1 MSSKRHERL
10 TQLFLQEITLSL
22 RNLPSLNDRG
32 LLTVTAAKLSG
43 DEKEL
48 TVYYSVINAT
58 PEQTEAKA
66 RMLAAQARPIRT
78 AMYKKLCLK
87 SIPEIHFEYDD
98 TPEKAAKIEELLA
111 KVREERE
118 SNEKENGNSEN

>member
-1 MSSKRHERL
+1 MSKRHERL

-22 RNLPSLNDRG
+22 RNIPNLNDRG
-32 LLTVTAAKLSG
+32 LLTITAAKLSG

-48 TVYYSVINAT
+48 TVYYSVINASQ
-58 PEQTEAKA
+58 EQIDAKA

-78 AMYKKLCLK
+78 VLYKKLRLK
-87 SIPEIHFEYDD
+87 SIPEIHFEFDD

-118 SNEKENGNSEN
+118 SYEKEDGTSEN

>member
-22 RNLPSLNDRG
+22 RNVPNLNDRG
-32 LLTVTAAKLSG
+32 LLTITAAKLSG
-43 DEKEL
+43 DEKDL
-48 TVYYSVINAT
+48 IVYYSVINAT
-58 PEQTEAKA
+58 QDQIESKA
-66 RMLAAQARPIRT
+66 RMLDAQARIIRT
-78 AMYKKLCLK
+78 VLYKKLRLK

-111 KVREERE
+111 KVRAERE
-118 SNEKENGNSEN
+118 GNEKENGNSEN

>member
-22 RNLPSLNDRG
+22 RNVPNLNDRG
-32 LLTVTAAKLSG
+32 LLTITAAKLSG
-43 DEKEL
+43 DEKDL
-48 TVYYSVINAT
+48 IVYYSVINAT
-58 PEQTEAKA
+58 QDQLESKA
-66 RMLAAQARPIRT
+66 RMLDAQARIIRT
-78 AMYKKLCLK
+78 VLYKKLRLK

-111 KVREERE
+111 KVRAERE
-118 SNEKENGNSEN
+118 GNEKENGKSEN

>member
-1 MSSKRHERL
+1 MSKRHERL

-22 RNLPSLNDRG
+22 RNIPNLNDRG
-32 LLTVTAAKLSG
+32 LITITAAKLSG

-48 TVYYSVINAT
+48 TVYYSVINASQ
-58 PEQTEAKA
+58 EQIDAKA

-78 AMYKKLCLK
+78 VLYKKLRLK
-87 SIPEIHFEYDD
+87 SIPEIHFEFDD

-118 SNEKENGNSEN
+118 SYEKEDGTSEN

>member
-1 MSSKRHERL
+1 MSKRHERL

-22 RNLPSLNDRG
+22 RNIPNLNDRG
-32 LLTVTAAKLSG
+32 LLTITAAKLSG

-48 TVYYSVINAT
+48 KVYYSVINAT

-78 AMYKKLCLK
+78 ILYKKLRLK

-98 TPEKAAKIEELLA
+98 TPEKAAKIEALLA
-111 KVREERE
+111 EIRAERE
-118 SNEKENGNSEN
+118 SNEKTDGSSQA

>member
-1 MSSKRHERL
+1 MSKRHERL

-22 RNLPSLNDRG
+22 RNIPNLNDRG
-32 LLTVTAAKLSG
+32 LLTITAAKLSG

-48 TVYYSVINAT
+48 TVYYSVINASQ
-58 PEQTEAKA
+58 EQIDAKA

-78 AMYKKLCLK
+78 VLYKKLRLK
-87 SIPEIHFEYDD
+87 SIPEIHFEFDD

-118 SNEKENGNSEN
+118 IYEKEDGTSEN